1 MATIELKGSEWKEFS
16 KAEYAV
22 IDCYG
27 DQCSACVL
35 LEPVFD
41 GVADEL
47 AGISFGRI
55 NITHYEEIAETY
67 EITAMPTVLFFRR
80 GELVDQIIGSV
91 EREAL
96 LAQMAKFLYQ

>member
-27 DQCSACVL
+27 DQCSACVM

-55 NITHYEEIAETY
+55 NITHYEEIAEAY
-67 EITAMPTVLFFRR
+67 EITALPTMLFFRK
-80 GELVDQIIGSV
+80 GEMVDQMIGSV
-91 EREAL
+91 EREDL
-96 LAQMAKFLYQ
+96 LEQMAKFLYQ

>member
-1 MATIELKGSEWKEFS
+1 MATIELKELEWQEFMNRD
-16 KAEYAV
+16 YAV

-27 DQCSACVL
+27 DNCTACVM

-55 NITHYEEIAETY
+55 NITKYYEIAEKFA
-67 EITAMPTVLFFRR
+67 IDAMPTLLFFRK
-80 GELVDQIIGSV
+80 GTLVDQSVGSID
-91 EREAL
+91 REML
-96 LAQMAKFLYQ
+96 LSLIAKLLYT